1 MRISR
6 ETAIGTPLLILGLM
20 IYALVA
26 TGSSDDE
33 LWPVSGALRRAGRSA
48 FRRAFTFRHPT

>member
-6 ETAIGTPLLILGLM
+6 EAVIGTLLLILGLV

-26 TGSSDDE
+26 TGV
-33 LWPVSGALRRAGRSA
+33 L
-48 FRRAFTFRHPT
+48 

>member
-6 ETAIGTPLLILGLM
+6 EAVIGILLLILGLV

-26 TGSSDDE
+26 TG
-33 LWPVSGALRRAGRSA
+33 V
-48 FRRAFTFRHPT
+48 F

>member
-6 ETAIGTPLLILGLM
+6 EAAIGTLLLILGLV

-26 TGSSDDE
+26 TG
-33 LWPVSGALRRAGRSA
+33 V
-48 FRRAFTFRHPT
+48 F